1 MCEVQG
7 GRREKRQYAAE
18 RAESGRSGA
27 QSASPAPSAA
37 AAAVTGTIH
46 WRAVGHSS
54 SQPLAQHQSSSAGG
68 LSSAGGPS
76 GGSSQPLPPP
86 SPLPTAGAAGGGGG
100 GREGQQPPP
109 PPSASPS
116 APSPAPSEPSPVAP
130 REASASSGA
139 AAAAAAAAASA
150 AATASPSPSPPVS
163 AASAPD
169 ALQRSLSAPMRSL
182 QQQQLQQHHQVAEM
196 REQDSPT
203 QGLSRS
209 VSMTE
214 AVKNYI
220 RKSTA
225 SFFGVDES
233 SEDEQAAR
241 WMERRKRL
249 ALRRYGAF
257 REDSAAPA
265 QQQQPQPQPPVQPA
279 PHHHQHPQAPLPHPY
294 LAQNYR
300 HLLQQHQQ
308 QQIQSAQSQLAQT
321 LSRQESAYAAQE
333 GRAVRSVSGP
343 RPDVLPSSDAPDG
356 SGVGGG
362 GAEADHFA
370 SGEPRWAEPPVRR
383 KESVARMTIGGI
395 AYIVSALTSH
405 RPRQTSRS
413 RQLSRSYAPASLHL
427 SHSTAADSGGPDA
440 EEFVSIGDDE
450 VFFDRPVSAHTAHSA
465 DFTDGGGAGGSA
477 GVGHPSSEAG
487 PSGGTGVTSTFA
499 SDSTN
504 RDQMDRT
511 RGDLYTRERGAS
523 WRRGTPERM
532 PSEAHVL
539 GAAPSASQS
548 AAEGAGTA
556 ATGTESY
563 AEVGMSRITSFV
575 LDRALDNSDRRQYG
589 MGVVGRFFRRSVRR
603 SVVEDRKV
611 REQLDD
617 MEDHRPF
624 FTYWATTVQVLV
636 MIISLV
642 CYGFG
647 PIGFDL
653 HQRSSLVLVT
663 SLSLQQVDYM
673 EPSNFWIGP
682 RAADLIHLGAK
693 FAPCMRKDYKVMKEI
708 EKAREKERETA
719 CCIRNDDSGCVQSS
733 QADCSVRGLRPT
745 TISTWKK
752 WSAGDSGPGGRIS
765 GSVCGLDPKFCE
777 APPSVAP
784 YEWPDDITKWP
795 ICRKTSSIPQKFKYK
810 DKAAEHMVCEVIGH
824 PCCIGIHG
832 ECRITTREYCDFVR
846 GHFHEEASLCS
857 QVSCL
862 DNVCGMIPFYNP
874 EVPDQFYRL
883 WTSLFLHA
891 GLLHLKITLV
901 VQYFLMRDL
910 EKLAGPL
917 RIGIIYL
924 GSGVGG
930 NLASAIFTP
939 YRAEVGP
946 AGAQF
951 GLLAC
956 LVVEVLHAWPLL
968 RHPGRALMRLLLA
981 TATLLLL
988 GLLPWIDNYA
998 HLFGFVF
1005 GFLLSYALLPFVSFG
1020 GGGSGMPFDRRRKV
1034 ALIWVCLVS
1043 ATLLFLLLVL
1053 LFYVVP
1059 VYDCEACLL
1068 FTCLPLTRDFCAE
1081 QNIDFKR
1088 DYHT

>member
-1 MCEVQG
+1 MKDRVALL
-7 GRREKRQYAAE
+7 EKRLDDSEQV
-18 RAESGRSGA
+18 SRSN
-27 QSASPAPSAA
+27 
-37 AAAVTGTIH
+37 IH
-46 WRAVGHSS
+46 KIQGI
-54 SQPLAQHQSSSAGG
+54 
-68 LSSAGGPS
+68 
-76 GGSSQPLPPP
+76 
-86 SPLPTAGAAGGGGG
+86 
-100 GREGQQPPP
+100 
-109 PPSASPS
+109 
-116 APSPAPSEPSPVAP
+116 
-130 REASASSGA
+130 
-139 AAAAAAAAASA
+139 
-150 AATASPSPSPPVS
+150 PPV
-163 AASAPD
+163 PN
-169 ALQRSLSAPMRSL
+169 
-182 QQQQLQQHHQVAEM
+182 E
-196 REQDSPT
+196 
-203 QGLSRS
+203 
-209 VSMTE
+209 
-214 AVKNYI
+214 K
-220 RKSTA
+220 
-225 SFFGVDES
+225 
-233 SEDEQAAR
+233 
-241 WMERRKRL
+241 
-249 ALRRYGAF
+249 
-257 REDSAAPA
+257 
-265 QQQQPQPQPPVQPA
+265 
-279 PHHHQHPQAPLPHPY
+279 
-294 LAQNYR
+294 
-300 HLLQQHQQ
+300 
-308 QQIQSAQSQLAQT
+308 
-321 LSRQESAYAAQE
+321 
-333 GRAVRSVSGP
+333 
-343 RPDVLPSSDAPDG
+343 VLEIIKK
-356 SGVGGG
+356 VG
-362 GAEADHFA
+362 
-370 SGEPRWAEPPVRR
+370 
-383 KESVARMTIGGI
+383 
-395 AYIVSALTSH
+395 SALDV
-405 RPRQTSRS
+405 Q
-413 RQLSRSYAPASLHL
+413 
-427 SHSTAADSGGPDA
+427 
-440 EEFVSIGDDE
+440 IGDEMVDTCYR
-450 VFFDRPVSAHTAHSA
+450 VFFDRPASAHVGRSG
-465 DFTDGGGAGGSA
+465 DFVDGGGAGSS
-477 GVGHPSSEAG
+477 GHASTEAG
-487 PSGGTGVTSTFA
+487 PSGSANVAPGFVSEV
-499 SDSTN
+499 DS
-504 RDQMDRT
+504 RDQMERV
-511 RGDLYTRERGAS
+511 RELYVRGAS
-523 WRRGTPERM
+523 WRRGTPERH

-539 GAAPSASQS
+539 GAAPSGSSSAVPAEAS
-548 AAEGAGTA
+548 GTA
-556 ATGTESY
+556 ATATEAN
-563 AEVGMSRITSFV
+563 AEVGMSRIWGFV

-589 MGVVGRFFRRSVRR
+589 MGFVGRIFRRSMRR
-603 SVVEDRKV
+603 SVVEDKKV

-624 FTYWATTVQVLV
+624 FTYWATTVQILI

-642 CYGFG
+642 CYGLG

-733 QADCSVRGLRPT
+733 QADCSKQ
-745 TISTWKK
+745 ISTWKK

-857 QVSCL
+857 QVLQENGLLSSPLNPQEVAIFLKENPTL
-862 DNVCGMIPFYNP
+862 DKNKIGEYISDKKNC
-874 EVPDQFYRL
+874 EVLECFVMSFDFADLRIDEAL
-883 WTSLFLHA
+883 RLFLETFRLPGEAMPISLVLEQFADHC
-891 GLLHLKITLV
+891 LLHLMITIV

-1020 GGGSGMPFDRRRKV
+1020 GGGSSLPFDRRRKV

-1043 ATLLFLLLVL
+1043 AILLFLLLVL